1 MIETTKE
8 RTSFEQDVVD
18 STDQVSN
25 IISLVDY
32 SFERDFKNI
41 ENPNILILGIGP
53 FFPEAILLKK
63 YSESIDKKIDI
74 TCVDEKMPL
83 RDYPE
88 LLFNLKNNDNFSM
101 DLIAKRYENLSLE
114 TNSYDLILLLR
125 SSNLSL
131 LNRDIFNNIYNGL
144 KANGVFIISGG
155 VKDEIDIN
163 SLVGNN
169 LQLECIKKIPQG
181 TKDYWNSYVGTN
193 TVAKFK
199 KNEND
204 I

>member
-8 RTSFEQDVVD
+8 RTNFEQDAID

-32 SFERDFKNI
+32 SFEKDLKNI

-63 YSESIDKKIDI
+63 YSENIDKKIDI
-74 TCVDEKMPL
+74 TCVDQKMPP

-88 LLFNLKNNDNFSM
+88 QLFNLRNSDNFRM
-101 DLIAKRYENLSLE
+101 DLIESRFENFQLND
-114 TNSYDLILLLR
+114 NSYDLVLLLR

-131 LNRDIFNNIYNGL
+131 FNRNIFNNIYNGL